1 MFRHHYDENDLI
13 VCQKL
18 SIFKIINYHFPLTQ
32 ITKKIAPFTI
42 VGGGQSQNL
51 ISISPSKNY
60 CAN

>member
-42 VGGGQSQNL
+42 VGGGQSQT
-51 ISISPSKNY
+51 
-60 CAN
+60 